1 MDVSN
6 PDKVMF
12 PETGTTKAR
21 LVEHYE
27 TVAPLML
34 PWVSGRPL
42 TLERYPGGTAKKGF
56 FQKNASKHFPASIQR
71 VPVPKNDGTV
81 IHPVI
86 DAADDLAYLANQGT
100 VTFHVWT
107 SKVPDLDHP
116 DHLVLDLDPSE
127 EDLSKIREVAE
138 VTRSVMERFGL
149 APVLV
154 ASGSRGFHLWAA
166 IQPDHDFAAVARA
179 AWCLAALVAAGTPG
193 IATTEFLK
201 RERGNRVFVD
211 WLRNRWAQSIACPYS
226 VRSRPAPTLAVPLRW
241 VELGLRSHPAGTS
254 TPSPI
259 AWPIPPAPGSDSA
272 GRRRGG
278 GCRGGRR
285 YRFLPP
291 PRPLPGLRHKLSSGR
306 DR

>member
-6 PDKVMF
+6 PDKIMF
-12 PETGTTKAR
+12 PEDGTTKAR
-21 LVEHYE
+21 LVEYYE

-42 TLERYPGGTAKKGF
+42 TLERYPDGTAKKGF

-71 VPVPKNDGTV
+71 IPVPKSDGTV
-81 IHPVI
+81 THPVI

-116 DHLVLDLDPSE
+116 DHLVMDLDPSD
-127 EDLSKIREVAE
+127 EDPGKIRAVAE
-138 VTRSVMERFGL
+138 ATRTVMERFGL

-166 IQPDHDFAAVARA
+166 IQPDHDFAAAARA
-179 AWCLAALVAAGTPG
+179 AWCLAALVAAGIPG

-201 RERGNRVFVD
+201 RERGTRVFVD

-241 VELGLRSHPAGTS
+241 VELGSAI
-254 TPSPI
+254 PSGWHIDTI
-259 AWPIPPAPGSDSA
+259 ADRMAD
-272 GRRRGG
+272 
-278 GCRGGRR
+278 
-285 YRFLPP
+285 PP
-291 PRPLPGLRHKLSSGR
+291 PLPVRTRLDVDAVVAAAEDAGIDSDRHH
-306 DR
+306 DRFRG